1 VRKRTVFDGAFA
13 AYVAALVAPLFG
25 EFVGAGAYVGT
36 LAGFW
41 FVVYTGMRAGEHKI
55 RGLPKRVGRRPTA
68 TLLIVFPLVYGVAY
82 IIGALVAEP
91 PVRSPYVYL
100 GLWSVGVGILLV
112 AVAREVGGPSPTRK
126 LESQNR

>member
-1 VRKRTVFDGAFA
+1 MRKRTVFDGVFA

-41 FVVYTGMRAGEHKI
+41 FVVYTGMRTSED
-55 RGLPKRVGRRPTA
+55 RLLGLPERLGRRPTA
-68 TLLIVFPLVYGVAY
+68 TFLIVFPLVYGVAY
-82 IIGALVAEP
+82 IVGAVVAEP

-100 GLWSVGVGILLV
+100 GLWSVGVGIVTV
-112 AVAREVGGPSPTRK
+112 AVAREMAGAGSSPKRVRK
-126 LESQNR
+126 ES